1 MCTMKSLVI
10 ERGRVVQ
17 FSDLPPNS
25 IALDGYVSGPGL
37 DLKTRRFSFD
47 HHSMCLRLVTR
58 ATCQQVMD
66 ALLLGLDTK
75 DLTVYVN
82 DVDAD
87 TVLSVWLLKHPE
99 SLTHED
105 AGKEIRDLVESVGL
119 LDSHGPAYPLVDPA
133 PASAFHNLVMFPE
146 KNARRDKTYQTCD
159 LEKLMGECLRN
170 LDDYIWEVLHAN
182 ETEAEDSRVPYTIT
196 HRGDTGW
203 VMATAE
209 GYLFS
214 SLYQDGYTKAIA
226 YMQLPDGSYQYTV
239 GKKSDLVSGFPVG
252 PASEE
257 GSILHVLNQK
267 EPGWGGGSSIGG
279 SPRNKDGSSSK
290 LTPDEVFEIVQG
302 LLKG

>member
-1 MCTMKSLVI
+1 MKNLVI
-10 ERGRVVQ
+10 ERGRVVA

-25 IALDGYVSGPGL
+25 VALDGYVQGPEL
-37 DLKTRRFSFD
+37 DLKNRCFSFD
-47 HHSMCLRLVTR
+47 HHSNCLRMVTR

-66 ALLLGLDTK
+66 ALLLGLDTT

-87 TVLSVWLLKHPE
+87 TVLSVWLLKHPDILSDTE
-99 SLTHED
+99 AGMSL
-105 AGKEIRDLVESVGL
+105 RDLVESVGL

-133 PASAFHNLVMFPE
+133 PATAFHSLVMGPE
-146 KNARRDKTYQTCD
+146 KEARRDKTYQTCC
-159 LEKLMGECLRN
+159 LYRLMEKCLLN
-170 LDDYIWEVLHAN
+170 LDLYFWEVLHA
-182 ETEAEDSRVPYTIT
+182 EVVEESKVPYTIT
-196 HRGDTGW
+196 HTGDTGW

-257 GSILHVLNQK
+257 GSILHTLNQRD
-267 EPGWGGGSSIGG
+267 PGWGGGSSIGG

-302 LLKG
+302 LLKDYVGL